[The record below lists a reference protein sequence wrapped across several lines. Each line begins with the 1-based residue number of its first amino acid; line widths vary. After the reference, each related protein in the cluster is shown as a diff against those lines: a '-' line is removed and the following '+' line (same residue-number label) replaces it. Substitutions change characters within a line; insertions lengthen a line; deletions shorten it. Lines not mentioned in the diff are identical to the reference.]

1 MRIRTL
7 ICGAAAAALL
17 AGSALAAEFPDT
29 EGHWAGASIDR
40 WSAAGV
46 IDGYAD
52 GRFGPDDPIT
62 RGQMA
67 AILDRLLGWTEQA
80 ENGFQDMTGGEWYA
94 GAVLRANAAG
104 VLSGSAG
111 FARPEDPITRQE
123 AVVMLERALAL
134 EYDGEGRTFGDEAQI
149 GGWAREA
156 VNTLSGLGLVTG
168 ADNGNFEPLRSIT
181 RAETMAVLDRAV
193 GGYYDQ
199 AGVYTQGSSGV
210 AALVTAPGVT
220 LQNLTIEGDLLIA
233 PGAEGSETILRD
245 VTVTGTVRVLSGR
258 EAQILIL
265 GSSTLGALEVAGTDS
280 RLRLERAVDAFFCR
294 MFWGVRPQYVKEL
307 NVDDVFPVRDC
318 FAVSAEA
325 DLNDVLD
332 TWQEI
337 RAAAN
342 LSPEIAWY
350 FRELDYHGG
359 APTFLLDDASQLER
373 STGGKSALIR
383 RCQEYGASFMLNL
396 GDGYY
401 QSLPDGS
408 FYKLAVGETEP
419 GSADDAATYG
429 KLDWMKIGPLPAAP
443 PMDQGSRGCSI

>member
-1 MRIRTL
+1 MKWFWRKGEQKRQ
-7 ICGAAAAALL
+7 AP
-17 AGSALAAEFPDT
+17 EKQ
-29 EGHWAGASIDR
+29 EK
-40 WSAAGV
+40 
-46 IDGYAD
+46 
-52 GRFGPDDPIT
+52 
-62 RGQMA
+62 MA
-67 AILDRLLGWTEQA
+67 APQHKQETHSRDWQERMALWEQERLKREGWLKEHPAQEAQFSYLRDMLSLDVLSFYNPCNGRYGVMDEDKNKTGGVWMRTPPVYDLEQVTRLYQRLRDAGDDLGPEELRYAPDEVRRTVEKLGRHRRLYLRLCSERQLTALGVRKDAFLNQCRKEDIHLFLQRSRNVIQSLTDSMDYEIHVEKTERDPLTGK
-80 ENGFQDMTGGEWYA
+80 ETGGEITLCPA
-94 GAVLRANAAG
+94 KEPEEVKGARGDSEGREKHIDEEIRQMFCANEERLRQK
-104 VLSGSAG
+104 L
-111 FARPEDPITRQE
+111 F
-123 AVVMLERALAL
+123 ALAQTL
-134 EYDGEGRTFGDEAQI
+134 E
-149 GGWAREA
+149 
-156 VNTLSGLGLVTG
+156 
-168 ADNGNFEPLRSIT
+168 P
-181 RAETMAVLDRAV
+181 
-193 GGYYDQ
+193 
-199 AGVYTQGSSGV
+199 
-210 AALVTAPGVT
+210 
-220 LQNLTIEGDLLIA
+220 
-233 PGAEGSETILRD
+233 
-245 VTVTGTVRVLSGR
+245 
-258 EAQILIL
+258 
-265 GSSTLGALEVAGTDS
+265 DS

-383 RCQEYGASFMLNL
+383 RCREYGASFMLNL

>member
-1 MRIRTL
+1 MKWFWRKGEQKRQALEKQEKMAEPQHKQKTHSRDWQERMALWEQERLKREGWLKEHPAQEAQFSYLRDMLSLDVLSFYNPCNGRYGVMDEDKNKTGGVWMRTPPVYDLEQVTRLYQRLRDAGDDLGPEELRYAPDEVRRTVEKL
-7 ICGAAAAALL
+7 GRHRRLYLRLCSERQLTALGDRKDAFL
-17 AGSALAAEFPDT
+17 NRCRKEDIHLFLQRSRNVIQSLTDSMDYEIHVEKT
-29 EGHWAGASIDR
+29 ER
-40 WSAAGV
+40 
-46 IDGYAD
+46 
-52 GRFGPDDPIT
+52 DPLT
-62 RGQMA
+62 GK
-67 AILDRLLGWTEQA
+67 E
-80 ENGFQDMTGGEWYA
+80 TGGEITLCPA
-94 GAVLRANAAG
+94 KEPEEVKGARGDSEGREKHIDEEIRQMFCANEERLRQK
-104 VLSGSAG
+104 L
-111 FARPEDPITRQE
+111 F
-123 AVVMLERALAL
+123 ALAQTL
-134 EYDGEGRTFGDEAQI
+134 E
-149 GGWAREA
+149 
-156 VNTLSGLGLVTG
+156 
-168 ADNGNFEPLRSIT
+168 P
-181 RAETMAVLDRAV
+181 
-193 GGYYDQ
+193 
-199 AGVYTQGSSGV
+199 
-210 AALVTAPGVT
+210 
-220 LQNLTIEGDLLIA
+220 
-233 PGAEGSETILRD
+233 
-245 VTVTGTVRVLSGR
+245 
-258 EAQILIL
+258 
-265 GSSTLGALEVAGTDS
+265 DS

-383 RCQEYGASFMLNL
+383 RCREYGASFMLNL

>member
-1 MRIRTL
+1 MKWFWRKGEQKRQAPEKQEKMAEPQHKQETHSRDWQERMALWEQERLKREGWLKEHPAQEAQFFYLRDMLSLDVLSFYNPSNGRYGGMDEDKNKTGGVWMRTPPVYDLEQVTRLYQRLRDVGDDLGPEELRYAPDEVRRTVEKL
-7 ICGAAAAALL
+7 GRHRRLYLRLCSERQLTALGDRKDAFL
-17 AGSALAAEFPDT
+17 NQCRKEDIHLFLQRSRNVIQSLTDSMDYEIHVEKT
-29 EGHWAGASIDR
+29 ER
-40 WSAAGV
+40 
-46 IDGYAD
+46 
-52 GRFGPDDPIT
+52 DPLT
-62 RGQMA
+62 GK
-67 AILDRLLGWTEQA
+67 E
-80 ENGFQDMTGGEWYA
+80 TGGEITLCPA
-94 GAVLRANAAG
+94 KEPEEVKGARGDSEGREKHIDEEIRQMFRANEER
-104 VLSGSAG
+104 L
-111 FARPEDPITRQE
+111 RQK
-123 AVVMLERALAL
+123 LFALAQTL
-134 EYDGEGRTFGDEAQI
+134 E
-149 GGWAREA
+149 
-156 VNTLSGLGLVTG
+156 
-168 ADNGNFEPLRSIT
+168 P
-181 RAETMAVLDRAV
+181 
-193 GGYYDQ
+193 
-199 AGVYTQGSSGV
+199 
-210 AALVTAPGVT
+210 
-220 LQNLTIEGDLLIA
+220 
-233 PGAEGSETILRD
+233 
-245 VTVTGTVRVLSGR
+245 
-258 EAQILIL
+258 
-265 GSSTLGALEVAGTDS
+265 DS

-359 APTFLLDDASQLER
+359 APAFLLDDASQLER

-443 PMDQGSRGCSI
+443 PMDLGSCGGSI

>member
-1 MRIRTL
+1 MRMKWFWRKGEQKRQAPEKQEKMAEPQHKQKTHNRDWQERMALWEQERLKREGWLKEHPAQEAQFFYLRDMLSLDVLSFYNPSNGRYGGMDEDKNKTGGVWMRTPPVYDL
-7 ICGAAAAALL
+7 EQVTRLYQRLRDAGDDLGPEELRYAPDEVRRTVEKLGRHRRLYLRLCSERQLTALGVRKDAFL
-17 AGSALAAEFPDT
+17 NQCRKEDIHLFLQRSRNVIQSLTDSMDYEIHVEKT
-29 EGHWAGASIDR
+29 ER
-40 WSAAGV
+40 
-46 IDGYAD
+46 
-52 GRFGPDDPIT
+52 DPLT
-62 RGQMA
+62 GK
-67 AILDRLLGWTEQA
+67 E
-80 ENGFQDMTGGEWYA
+80 TGGEITLCPA
-94 GAVLRANAAG
+94 KEPEEVKGARGDSEGREKHIDEEIRQMFRANEER
-104 VLSGSAG
+104 L
-111 FARPEDPITRQE
+111 RQK
-123 AVVMLERALAL
+123 LLALAQTL
-134 EYDGEGRTFGDEAQI
+134 E
-149 GGWAREA
+149 
-156 VNTLSGLGLVTG
+156 
-168 ADNGNFEPLRSIT
+168 P
-181 RAETMAVLDRAV
+181 
-193 GGYYDQ
+193 
-199 AGVYTQGSSGV
+199 
-210 AALVTAPGVT
+210 
-220 LQNLTIEGDLLIA
+220 
-233 PGAEGSETILRD
+233 
-245 VTVTGTVRVLSGR
+245 
-258 EAQILIL
+258 
-265 GSSTLGALEVAGTDS
+265 DS

>member
-1 MRIRTL
+1 MRMKWFWRK
-7 ICGAAAAALL
+7 GEQKRQAP
-17 AGSALAAEFPDT
+17 EKQ
-29 EGHWAGASIDR
+29 EK
-40 WSAAGV
+40 
-46 IDGYAD
+46 
-52 GRFGPDDPIT
+52 
-62 RGQMA
+62 MA
-67 AILDRLLGWTEQA
+67 APQHKQETHSRDWQERMALWEQERLKREGWLKEHPAQEAQFSYLRDMLSLDVLSFYNPSNGRYGGMDEDKNKTGGVWMRTPPVYDLEQVTRLYQRLRDAGDDLGPEELRYAPDEVRRTVEKLGRHRRLYLRLCSERQLTALGDRKDAFLNRCRKEDIHLFLQRSRNVIQSLTDSMDYEIYVEKTERDPLTGK
-80 ENGFQDMTGGEWYA
+80 ETGGEITLCPA
-94 GAVLRANAAG
+94 KEPEEVKGARGDSEGREKHIDEEIRQMFCANEERLRQK
-104 VLSGSAG
+104 L
-111 FARPEDPITRQE
+111 F
-123 AVVMLERALAL
+123 ALAQTL
-134 EYDGEGRTFGDEAQI
+134 E
-149 GGWAREA
+149 
-156 VNTLSGLGLVTG
+156 
-168 ADNGNFEPLRSIT
+168 P
-181 RAETMAVLDRAV
+181 
-193 GGYYDQ
+193 
-199 AGVYTQGSSGV
+199 
-210 AALVTAPGVT
+210 
-220 LQNLTIEGDLLIA
+220 
-233 PGAEGSETILRD
+233 
-245 VTVTGTVRVLSGR
+245 
-258 EAQILIL
+258 
-265 GSSTLGALEVAGTDS
+265 DS

>member
-1 MRIRTL
+1 MKWFWRKGEQKRQ
-7 ICGAAAAALL
+7 AP
-17 AGSALAAEFPDT
+17 EKQ
-29 EGHWAGASIDR
+29 EK
-40 WSAAGV
+40 
-46 IDGYAD
+46 
-52 GRFGPDDPIT
+52 
-62 RGQMA
+62 MA
-67 AILDRLLGWTEQA
+67 APQHKQETHSRDWQERMALWEQERLKREGWLKEHPAQEAQFSYLRDMLSLDVLSFYNPSNGRYGGMDEDKNKTGGVWMRTPPVYDLEQVTRLYQRLRDAGDDLGPEELRYAPDEVRRTVEKLGRHRRLYLRLCSERQLTALGDRKDAFLNRCRKEDIHLFLQRSRNVIQSLTDSMDYEIHVEKTERDPLTGK
-80 ENGFQDMTGGEWYA
+80 ETGGEITLCPA
-94 GAVLRANAAG
+94 KEPEEVKGARGDSEGREKHIDEEIRQMFRANEER
-104 VLSGSAG
+104 L
-111 FARPEDPITRQE
+111 RQK
-123 AVVMLERALAL
+123 LLALAQTL
-134 EYDGEGRTFGDEAQI
+134 E
-149 GGWAREA
+149 
-156 VNTLSGLGLVTG
+156 
-168 ADNGNFEPLRSIT
+168 P
-181 RAETMAVLDRAV
+181 
-193 GGYYDQ
+193 
-199 AGVYTQGSSGV
+199 
-210 AALVTAPGVT
+210 
-220 LQNLTIEGDLLIA
+220 
-233 PGAEGSETILRD
+233 
-245 VTVTGTVRVLSGR
+245 
-258 EAQILIL
+258 
-265 GSSTLGALEVAGTDS
+265 DS

>member
-1 MRIRTL
+1 MKWFWRKGEQKRQAPEKQEKMAEPQHKQKTHSRDWQERMALWEQERLKREGWLKEHPAQEAQFSYLRDMLSLDVLSFYNPCNGRYGVMDEDKNKTGGVWMRTPPVYDLEQVTRLYQRLRDAGDDLGPEELRYAPDEVRRTVEKL
-7 ICGAAAAALL
+7 GRHRRLYLRLCSERQLTALGDRKDAFL
-17 AGSALAAEFPDT
+17 NQCRKEDIHLFLQRSRNVIQSLTDSMDYEIHVEKT
-29 EGHWAGASIDR
+29 ER
-40 WSAAGV
+40 
-46 IDGYAD
+46 
-52 GRFGPDDPIT
+52 DPLT
-62 RGQMA
+62 GK
-67 AILDRLLGWTEQA
+67 E
-80 ENGFQDMTGGEWYA
+80 TGGEITLCPA
-94 GAVLRANAAG
+94 KEPEEVKGARGDSEGREKHIDEEIRQMFRANEER
-104 VLSGSAG
+104 L
-111 FARPEDPITRQE
+111 RQK
-123 AVVMLERALAL
+123 LFALAQTL
-134 EYDGEGRTFGDEAQI
+134 E
-149 GGWAREA
+149 
-156 VNTLSGLGLVTG
+156 
-168 ADNGNFEPLRSIT
+168 P
-181 RAETMAVLDRAV
+181 
-193 GGYYDQ
+193 
-199 AGVYTQGSSGV
+199 
-210 AALVTAPGVT
+210 
-220 LQNLTIEGDLLIA
+220 
-233 PGAEGSETILRD
+233 
-245 VTVTGTVRVLSGR
+245 
-258 EAQILIL
+258 
-265 GSSTLGALEVAGTDS
+265 DS

-383 RCQEYGASFMLNL
+383 RCREYGASFMLNL

>member
-1 MRIRTL
+1 MRMKWFWRK
-7 ICGAAAAALL
+7 GEQKRQAP
-17 AGSALAAEFPDT
+17 EKQ
-29 EGHWAGASIDR
+29 EK
-40 WSAAGV
+40 
-46 IDGYAD
+46 
-52 GRFGPDDPIT
+52 
-62 RGQMA
+62 MA
-67 AILDRLLGWTEQA
+67 APQHKQETHSRDWQERMALWEQERLKREGWLKEHPAQEAQFFYLRDMLSLDVLSFYNPSNGRYGGMDEDKNKTGGVWMRTPPVYDLEQVTRLYQRLRDAGDDLGPEELRYAPDEVRRTVEKLGRHRRLYLRLCSERQLTALGVRKDAFLNQCRKEDIHLFLQRSRNVIQSLTDSMDYEIHVEKTERDPLTGK
-80 ENGFQDMTGGEWYA
+80 ETGGEITLCPA
-94 GAVLRANAAG
+94 KEPEEVKGARGDSEGREKHIDEEIRQMFRANEKR
-104 VLSGSAG
+104 L
-111 FARPEDPITRQE
+111 RQK
-123 AVVMLERALAL
+123 LLALAQTL
-134 EYDGEGRTFGDEAQI
+134 E
-149 GGWAREA
+149 
-156 VNTLSGLGLVTG
+156 
-168 ADNGNFEPLRSIT
+168 P
-181 RAETMAVLDRAV
+181 
-193 GGYYDQ
+193 
-199 AGVYTQGSSGV
+199 
-210 AALVTAPGVT
+210 
-220 LQNLTIEGDLLIA
+220 
-233 PGAEGSETILRD
+233 
-245 VTVTGTVRVLSGR
+245 
-258 EAQILIL
+258 
-265 GSSTLGALEVAGTDS
+265 DS

>member
-1 MRIRTL
+1 MKWFWRKGEQKRQALEKQEKMAEPQHKQKTHSRDWQERMALWEQERLKREGWLKEHPAQEAQFSYLRDMLSLDVLSFYNPCNGRYGVMDEDKNKTGGVWMRTPPVYDLEQVTRLYQRLRDAGDDLGPEELRYAPDEVRRTVEKL
-7 ICGAAAAALL
+7 GRHRRLYLRLCSERQLTALGDRKDAFL
-17 AGSALAAEFPDT
+17 NQCRKEDIHLFLQRSRNVIQSLTDSMDYEIYVEKT
-29 EGHWAGASIDR
+29 ER
-40 WSAAGV
+40 
-46 IDGYAD
+46 
-52 GRFGPDDPIT
+52 DPLT
-62 RGQMA
+62 GK
-67 AILDRLLGWTEQA
+67 E
-80 ENGFQDMTGGEWYA
+80 TGGEITLCPA
-94 GAVLRANAAG
+94 KEPEEVKGARGDSEGREKHIDEEIRQMFRANEER
-104 VLSGSAG
+104 L
-111 FARPEDPITRQE
+111 RQK
-123 AVVMLERALAL
+123 LFALAQTL
-134 EYDGEGRTFGDEAQI
+134 E
-149 GGWAREA
+149 
-156 VNTLSGLGLVTG
+156 
-168 ADNGNFEPLRSIT
+168 P
-181 RAETMAVLDRAV
+181 
-193 GGYYDQ
+193 
-199 AGVYTQGSSGV
+199 
-210 AALVTAPGVT
+210 
-220 LQNLTIEGDLLIA
+220 
-233 PGAEGSETILRD
+233 
-245 VTVTGTVRVLSGR
+245 
-258 EAQILIL
+258 
-265 GSSTLGALEVAGTDS
+265 DS

>member
-1 MRIRTL
+1 MRMKWFWRKGEQKRQAPEKQEKMAEPQHKQETHSRDWQERMALWEQERLKREGWLKEHPAQEAQFFYLRDMLSLDVLSFYNPSNGRYGGMDEDKNKTGGVWMRTPPVYDL
-7 ICGAAAAALL
+7 EQVTRLYQRLRDAGDDLGPEELRYAPDEVRRTVEKLGRHRRLYLRLCSERQLTALGVRKDAFL
-17 AGSALAAEFPDT
+17 NQCRKEDIHLFLQRSRNVIQSLTDSMDYEIHVEKT
-29 EGHWAGASIDR
+29 ER
-40 WSAAGV
+40 
-46 IDGYAD
+46 
-52 GRFGPDDPIT
+52 DPLT
-62 RGQMA
+62 GK
-67 AILDRLLGWTEQA
+67 E
-80 ENGFQDMTGGEWYA
+80 TGGEITLCPA
-94 GAVLRANAAG
+94 KEPEEVKGARGDSEGREKHIDEEIRQMFRANEER
-104 VLSGSAG
+104 L
-111 FARPEDPITRQE
+111 RQK
-123 AVVMLERALAL
+123 LLALAQTL
-134 EYDGEGRTFGDEAQI
+134 E
-149 GGWAREA
+149 
-156 VNTLSGLGLVTG
+156 
-168 ADNGNFEPLRSIT
+168 P
-181 RAETMAVLDRAV
+181 
-193 GGYYDQ
+193 
-199 AGVYTQGSSGV
+199 
-210 AALVTAPGVT
+210 
-220 LQNLTIEGDLLIA
+220 
-233 PGAEGSETILRD
+233 
-245 VTVTGTVRVLSGR
+245 
-258 EAQILIL
+258 
-265 GSSTLGALEVAGTDS
+265 DS

-359 APTFLLDDASQLER
+359 APAFLLDDASQLER

>member
-1 MRIRTL
+1 MKWFWRKGEQKRQAPEKQEKMAESQHKQETHSRDWQERMALWEQERLKREGWLKEHPAQEAQFSYLRDMLSLDVLSFYNPCNGRYGVMDEDKNKTGGVWMRTPPVYDLEQVTRLYQRLRDAGDDLGPEELRYAPDEVRRTVEKL
-7 ICGAAAAALL
+7 GRHRRLYLRLCSERQLTALGVRKDAFL
-17 AGSALAAEFPDT
+17 NQCRKEDIHLFLQRSRNVIQSLTDSMDYEIHVEKT
-29 EGHWAGASIDR
+29 ER
-40 WSAAGV
+40 
-46 IDGYAD
+46 
-52 GRFGPDDPIT
+52 DPLT
-62 RGQMA
+62 GK
-67 AILDRLLGWTEQA
+67 E
-80 ENGFQDMTGGEWYA
+80 TGGEITLCPA
-94 GAVLRANAAG
+94 KEPEEVKGARGDSEGREKHIDEEIRQMFRANEER
-104 VLSGSAG
+104 L
-111 FARPEDPITRQE
+111 RQK
-123 AVVMLERALAL
+123 LLALAQTL
-134 EYDGEGRTFGDEAQI
+134 E
-149 GGWAREA
+149 
-156 VNTLSGLGLVTG
+156 
-168 ADNGNFEPLRSIT
+168 P
-181 RAETMAVLDRAV
+181 
-193 GGYYDQ
+193 
-199 AGVYTQGSSGV
+199 
-210 AALVTAPGVT
+210 
-220 LQNLTIEGDLLIA
+220 
-233 PGAEGSETILRD
+233 
-245 VTVTGTVRVLSGR
+245 
-258 EAQILIL
+258 
-265 GSSTLGALEVAGTDS
+265 DS

-419 GSADDAATYG
+419 GSADAAATYG

-443 PMDQGSRGCSI
+443 PMDLGSCGGSI

>member
-1 MRIRTL
+1 MKWFWRKGEQKRQ
-7 ICGAAAAALL
+7 AP
-17 AGSALAAEFPDT
+17 EKQ
-29 EGHWAGASIDR
+29 EK
-40 WSAAGV
+40 
-46 IDGYAD
+46 
-52 GRFGPDDPIT
+52 
-62 RGQMA
+62 MA
-67 AILDRLLGWTEQA
+67 APQHKQETHSRDWQERMALWEQERLKREGWLKEHPAQEAQFSYLRDMLSLDVLSFYNPSNGRYGGMDEDKNKTGGVWMRTPPVYDLEQVTRLYQRLRDVGDDLGPEELRYAPDEVRRTVEKLGRHRRLYLRLCSERQLTALGDRKDAFLNRCRKEDIHLFLQRSRNVIQSLTDSMDYEIHVEKTERDPLTGK
-80 ENGFQDMTGGEWYA
+80 ETGGEITLCPA
-94 GAVLRANAAG
+94 KEPEEVKGARGDSEGREKHIDEEIRQMFRANEER
-104 VLSGSAG
+104 L
-111 FARPEDPITRQE
+111 RQK
-123 AVVMLERALAL
+123 LFALAQTL
-134 EYDGEGRTFGDEAQI
+134 E
-149 GGWAREA
+149 
-156 VNTLSGLGLVTG
+156 
-168 ADNGNFEPLRSIT
+168 P
-181 RAETMAVLDRAV
+181 
-193 GGYYDQ
+193 
-199 AGVYTQGSSGV
+199 
-210 AALVTAPGVT
+210 
-220 LQNLTIEGDLLIA
+220 
-233 PGAEGSETILRD
+233 
-245 VTVTGTVRVLSGR
+245 
-258 EAQILIL
+258 
-265 GSSTLGALEVAGTDS
+265 DS

-359 APTFLLDDASQLER
+359 APAFLLDDASQLER

>member
-1 MRIRTL
+1 MKWFWRKGEQKRQALEKQEKMAEPQHKQKTHSRDWQERMALWEQERLKREGWLKEHPAQEAQFSYLRDMLSLDVLSFYNPCNGRYGVMDEDKNKTGGVWMRTPPVYDLEQVTRLYQRLRDVGDDLGPEELRYAPDEVRRTVEKL
-7 ICGAAAAALL
+7 GRHRRLYLRLCSERQLTALGVRKDAFL
-17 AGSALAAEFPDT
+17 NQCRKEDIHLFLQRSRNVIQSLTDSMDYEIHVEKT
-29 EGHWAGASIDR
+29 ER
-40 WSAAGV
+40 
-46 IDGYAD
+46 
-52 GRFGPDDPIT
+52 DPLT
-62 RGQMA
+62 GK
-67 AILDRLLGWTEQA
+67 E
-80 ENGFQDMTGGEWYA
+80 TGGEITLCPA
-94 GAVLRANAAG
+94 KEPEEVKGARGDSEGREKHIDEEIRQMFRANEER
-104 VLSGSAG
+104 L
-111 FARPEDPITRQE
+111 RQK
-123 AVVMLERALAL
+123 LFALAQTL
-134 EYDGEGRTFGDEAQI
+134 E
-149 GGWAREA
+149 
-156 VNTLSGLGLVTG
+156 
-168 ADNGNFEPLRSIT
+168 P
-181 RAETMAVLDRAV
+181 
-193 GGYYDQ
+193 
-199 AGVYTQGSSGV
+199 
-210 AALVTAPGVT
+210 
-220 LQNLTIEGDLLIA
+220 
-233 PGAEGSETILRD
+233 
-245 VTVTGTVRVLSGR
+245 
-258 EAQILIL
+258 
-265 GSSTLGALEVAGTDS
+265 DS

-359 APTFLLDDASQLER
+359 APAFLLDDASQLER

>member
-1 MRIRTL
+1 MRMKWFWRK
-7 ICGAAAAALL
+7 GEQKRQAP
-17 AGSALAAEFPDT
+17 EKQ
-29 EGHWAGASIDR
+29 EK
-40 WSAAGV
+40 
-46 IDGYAD
+46 
-52 GRFGPDDPIT
+52 
-62 RGQMA
+62 MA
-67 AILDRLLGWTEQA
+67 APQHKQETHSRDWQERMALWEQERLKREGWLKEHPAQEAQFFYLRDMLSLDVLSFYNPSNGRYGGMDEDKNKTGGVWMRTPPVYDLEQVTRLYQRLRDAGDDLGPEELRYAPDEVRRTVEKLGRHRRLYLRLCSERQLTALGVRKDAFLNQCRKEDIHLFLQRSRNVIQSLTDSMDYEIHVEKTERDPLTGK
-80 ENGFQDMTGGEWYA
+80 ETGGEITLCPA
-94 GAVLRANAAG
+94 KEPEEVKGARGDSEGREKHIDEEIRQMFCANEERLRQK
-104 VLSGSAG
+104 L
-111 FARPEDPITRQE
+111 F
-123 AVVMLERALAL
+123 ALAQTL
-134 EYDGEGRTFGDEAQI
+134 E
-149 GGWAREA
+149 
-156 VNTLSGLGLVTG
+156 
-168 ADNGNFEPLRSIT
+168 P
-181 RAETMAVLDRAV
+181 
-193 GGYYDQ
+193 
-199 AGVYTQGSSGV
+199 
-210 AALVTAPGVT
+210 
-220 LQNLTIEGDLLIA
+220 
-233 PGAEGSETILRD
+233 
-245 VTVTGTVRVLSGR
+245 
-258 EAQILIL
+258 
-265 GSSTLGALEVAGTDS
+265 DS

>member
-1 MRIRTL
+1 MKWFWRKGEQKRQAPEKQEKMAEPQHKQETHSRDWQERMALWEQERLKREGWLKEHPAQEAQFFYLRDMLSLDVLSFYNPSNGRYGGMDEDKNKTGGVWMRTPPVYDLEQVTRLYQRLRDAGDDLGPEELRYAPDEVRRTVEKL
-7 ICGAAAAALL
+7 GRHRRLYLRLCSERQLTALGDRKDAFL
-17 AGSALAAEFPDT
+17 NQCRKEDIHLFLQRSRNVIQSLTDSMDYEIHVEKT
-29 EGHWAGASIDR
+29 ER
-40 WSAAGV
+40 
-46 IDGYAD
+46 
-52 GRFGPDDPIT
+52 DPLT
-62 RGQMA
+62 GK
-67 AILDRLLGWTEQA
+67 E
-80 ENGFQDMTGGEWYA
+80 TGGEITLCPA
-94 GAVLRANAAG
+94 KEPEEVKGARGDSEGREKHIDEEIRQMFRANEER
-104 VLSGSAG
+104 L
-111 FARPEDPITRQE
+111 RQK
-123 AVVMLERALAL
+123 LFALAQTL
-134 EYDGEGRTFGDEAQI
+134 E
-149 GGWAREA
+149 
-156 VNTLSGLGLVTG
+156 
-168 ADNGNFEPLRSIT
+168 P
-181 RAETMAVLDRAV
+181 
-193 GGYYDQ
+193 
-199 AGVYTQGSSGV
+199 
-210 AALVTAPGVT
+210 
-220 LQNLTIEGDLLIA
+220 
-233 PGAEGSETILRD
+233 
-245 VTVTGTVRVLSGR
+245 
-258 EAQILIL
+258 
-265 GSSTLGALEVAGTDS
+265 DS

-443 PMDQGSRGCSI
+443 PIDQGSRGCSI

>member
-1 MRIRTL
+1 MRMKWFWRK
-7 ICGAAAAALL
+7 GEQKRQAP
-17 AGSALAAEFPDT
+17 EKQ
-29 EGHWAGASIDR
+29 EK
-40 WSAAGV
+40 
-46 IDGYAD
+46 
-52 GRFGPDDPIT
+52 
-62 RGQMA
+62 MA
-67 AILDRLLGWTEQA
+67 APQHKQETHSRDWQERMALWEQERLKREGWLKEHPAQEAQFFYLRDMLSLDVLSFYNPSNGRYGGMDEDKNKTGGVWMRTPPVYDLEQVTRLYQRLRDAGDDLGPEELRYAPDEVRRTVEKLGRHRRLYLRLCSERQLTALGVRKDAFLNQCRKEDIHLFLQRSRNVIQSLTDSMDYEIHVEKTERDPLTGK
-80 ENGFQDMTGGEWYA
+80 ETGGEITLCPA
-94 GAVLRANAAG
+94 KEPEEVKGARGDSEGREKHIDEEIRQMFRANEER
-104 VLSGSAG
+104 L
-111 FARPEDPITRQE
+111 RQK
-123 AVVMLERALAL
+123 LFALAQTL
-134 EYDGEGRTFGDEAQI
+134 E
-149 GGWAREA
+149 
-156 VNTLSGLGLVTG
+156 
-168 ADNGNFEPLRSIT
+168 P
-181 RAETMAVLDRAV
+181 
-193 GGYYDQ
+193 
-199 AGVYTQGSSGV
+199 
-210 AALVTAPGVT
+210 
-220 LQNLTIEGDLLIA
+220 
-233 PGAEGSETILRD
+233 
-245 VTVTGTVRVLSGR
+245 
-258 EAQILIL
+258 
-265 GSSTLGALEVAGTDS
+265 DS

-359 APTFLLDDASQLER
+359 TPTFLLDDASQLER

>member
-1 MRIRTL
+1 MKWFWRKGEQKRQALEKQEKMAEPQHKQKTHSRDWQERMALWEQERLKREGWLKEHPAQEAQFSYLRDMLSLDVLSFYNPCNGRYGVMDEDKNKTGGVWMRTPPVYDLEQVTRLYQRLRDAGDDLGPEELRYAPDEVRRTVEKL
-7 ICGAAAAALL
+7 GRHRRLYLRLCSERQLTALGDRKDAFL
-17 AGSALAAEFPDT
+17 NRCRKEDIHLFLQRSRNVIQSLTDSMDYEIHVEKT
-29 EGHWAGASIDR
+29 ER
-40 WSAAGV
+40 
-46 IDGYAD
+46 
-52 GRFGPDDPIT
+52 DPLT
-62 RGQMA
+62 GK
-67 AILDRLLGWTEQA
+67 E
-80 ENGFQDMTGGEWYA
+80 TGGEITLCPA
-94 GAVLRANAAG
+94 KEPEEVKGARGDSEGREKHIDEEIRQMFCANEERLRQK
-104 VLSGSAG
+104 L
-111 FARPEDPITRQE
+111 F
-123 AVVMLERALAL
+123 ALAQTL
-134 EYDGEGRTFGDEAQI
+134 E
-149 GGWAREA
+149 
-156 VNTLSGLGLVTG
+156 
-168 ADNGNFEPLRSIT
+168 P
-181 RAETMAVLDRAV
+181 
-193 GGYYDQ
+193 
-199 AGVYTQGSSGV
+199 
-210 AALVTAPGVT
+210 
-220 LQNLTIEGDLLIA
+220 
-233 PGAEGSETILRD
+233 
-245 VTVTGTVRVLSGR
+245 
-258 EAQILIL
+258 
-265 GSSTLGALEVAGTDS
+265 DS

-359 APTFLLDDASQLER
+359 APAFLLDDASQLER

>member
-1 MRIRTL
+1 MKWFWGKGEQKRQ
-7 ICGAAAAALL
+7 AP
-17 AGSALAAEFPDT
+17 EKQ
-29 EGHWAGASIDR
+29 EK
-40 WSAAGV
+40 
-46 IDGYAD
+46 
-52 GRFGPDDPIT
+52 
-62 RGQMA
+62 MA
-67 AILDRLLGWTEQA
+67 APQHKQETHSRDWQERMALWEQERLKRESWLKEHPAQKAQFSYLRDMLSLDVLSFYNPSNGRYGGMDEDKNKTGGVWMRTPPVYDLEQVTRLYQRLRDVGDALGPEELRYAPDEVRRTVEKLGRHRRLYLRLCSERQLTALGDRKDAFLNQCRKEGIHLFLQRSRNVIRSLTDSMDYEIHVEKTERDPLTGK
-80 ENGFQDMTGGEWYA
+80 ETGGEITLCPA
-94 GAVLRANAAG
+94 KEPKEVKGARGDSEGREKNIDEEIRQMFRTNEERLRQK
-104 VLSGSAG
+104 L
-111 FARPEDPITRQE
+111 F
-123 AVVMLERALAL
+123 ALAQTL
-134 EYDGEGRTFGDEAQI
+134 E
-149 GGWAREA
+149 
-156 VNTLSGLGLVTG
+156 
-168 ADNGNFEPLRSIT
+168 P
-181 RAETMAVLDRAV
+181 
-193 GGYYDQ
+193 
-199 AGVYTQGSSGV
+199 
-210 AALVTAPGVT
+210 
-220 LQNLTIEGDLLIA
+220 
-233 PGAEGSETILRD
+233 
-245 VTVTGTVRVLSGR
+245 
-258 EAQILIL
+258 
-265 GSSTLGALEVAGTDS
+265 DS
-280 RLRLERAVDAFFCR
+280 RLRLERAVDDLFCR

-408 FYKLAVGETEP
+408 FYKLAVGATEA

>member
-1 MRIRTL
+1 MRMKWFWRKGEQKRQAPEKQEKMAEPQHKQETHSRDWQERMALWEQERLKREGWLKEHPAQEAQFFYLRDMLSLDVLSFYNPSNGRYGGMDEDKNKTGGVWMRTPPVYDL
-7 ICGAAAAALL
+7 EQVTRLYQRLRDAGDDLGPEELRYAPDEVRRTVEKLGRHRRLYLRLCSERQLTALGVRKDAFL
-17 AGSALAAEFPDT
+17 NQCRKEDIHLFLQRSRNVIQSLTDSMDYEIHVEKT
-29 EGHWAGASIDR
+29 ER
-40 WSAAGV
+40 
-46 IDGYAD
+46 
-52 GRFGPDDPIT
+52 DPLT
-62 RGQMA
+62 GK
-67 AILDRLLGWTEQA
+67 E
-80 ENGFQDMTGGEWYA
+80 TGGEITLCPA
-94 GAVLRANAAG
+94 KEPEEVKGARGDSEGREKHIDEEIRQMFCANEERLRQK
-104 VLSGSAG
+104 L
-111 FARPEDPITRQE
+111 F
-123 AVVMLERALAL
+123 ALAQTL
-134 EYDGEGRTFGDEAQI
+134 E
-149 GGWAREA
+149 
-156 VNTLSGLGLVTG
+156 
-168 ADNGNFEPLRSIT
+168 P
-181 RAETMAVLDRAV
+181 
-193 GGYYDQ
+193 
-199 AGVYTQGSSGV
+199 
-210 AALVTAPGVT
+210 
-220 LQNLTIEGDLLIA
+220 
-233 PGAEGSETILRD
+233 
-245 VTVTGTVRVLSGR
+245 
-258 EAQILIL
+258 
-265 GSSTLGALEVAGTDS
+265 DS

>member
-1 MRIRTL
+1 MKWFWRKGEQKRQ
-7 ICGAAAAALL
+7 AP
-17 AGSALAAEFPDT
+17 EKR
-29 EGHWAGASIDR
+29 EK
-40 WSAAGV
+40 
-46 IDGYAD
+46 
-52 GRFGPDDPIT
+52 
-62 RGQMA
+62 MA
-67 AILDRLLGWTEQA
+67 APQHKQETHSRDWQERMALWEQERLKREGWLKEHPAQKAQFSYLRDMLSLDVLSFYNPSNGRYGGMDEDKNKTGGVWMRTPPVYDLEQVIRLYQRLRDAGDALGPEELHYAPDEVRRTVEKLGRHRRLYLRLCSERQLTALGVRKDAFLNQCRKEDIHLFLQRSRNVIRSLTDSMDYEIHVEKTERDPLTGK
-80 ENGFQDMTGGEWYA
+80 ETGGEITLCPA
-94 GAVLRANAAG
+94 KEPEKVKGTRGDSEGREKHIDEEIRQMFRANEER
-104 VLSGSAG
+104 L
-111 FARPEDPITRQE
+111 RQK
-123 AVVMLERALAL
+123 LFALAQTL
-134 EYDGEGRTFGDEAQI
+134 E
-149 GGWAREA
+149 
-156 VNTLSGLGLVTG
+156 
-168 ADNGNFEPLRSIT
+168 P
-181 RAETMAVLDRAV
+181 
-193 GGYYDQ
+193 
-199 AGVYTQGSSGV
+199 
-210 AALVTAPGVT
+210 
-220 LQNLTIEGDLLIA
+220 
-233 PGAEGSETILRD
+233 
-245 VTVTGTVRVLSGR
+245 
-258 EAQILIL
+258 
-265 GSSTLGALEVAGTDS
+265 DS

-359 APTFLLDDASQLER
+359 TPTFLLDDASQLER

-401 QSLPDGS
+401 QSLTDGS

>member
-1 MRIRTL
+1 MRMKWFWRK
-7 ICGAAAAALL
+7 GEQKRQAP
-17 AGSALAAEFPDT
+17 EKQ
-29 EGHWAGASIDR
+29 EK
-40 WSAAGV
+40 
-46 IDGYAD
+46 
-52 GRFGPDDPIT
+52 
-62 RGQMA
+62 MA
-67 AILDRLLGWTEQA
+67 APQHKQETHSRDWQERMALWEQERLKREGWLKEHPAQEAQFFYLRDMLSLDVLSFYNPSNGRYGGMDEDKNKTGGVWMRTPPVYDLEQVTRLYQRLRDVGDDLGPEELRYAPDEVRRTVEKLGRHRRLYLRLCSERQLTALGVRKDAFLNQCRKEDIHLFLQRSRNVIQSLTDSMDYEIHVEKTERDPLTGK
-80 ENGFQDMTGGEWYA
+80 ETGGEITLCPA
-94 GAVLRANAAG
+94 KEPEEVKGARGDSEGREKHIDEEIRQMFRANEER
-104 VLSGSAG
+104 L
-111 FARPEDPITRQE
+111 RQK
-123 AVVMLERALAL
+123 LLALAQTL
-134 EYDGEGRTFGDEAQI
+134 E
-149 GGWAREA
+149 
-156 VNTLSGLGLVTG
+156 
-168 ADNGNFEPLRSIT
+168 P
-181 RAETMAVLDRAV
+181 
-193 GGYYDQ
+193 
-199 AGVYTQGSSGV
+199 
-210 AALVTAPGVT
+210 
-220 LQNLTIEGDLLIA
+220 
-233 PGAEGSETILRD
+233 
-245 VTVTGTVRVLSGR
+245 
-258 EAQILIL
+258 
-265 GSSTLGALEVAGTDS
+265 DS

>member
-1 MRIRTL
+1 MKWFWRKGEQKRQ
-7 ICGAAAAALL
+7 AP
-17 AGSALAAEFPDT
+17 EKQ
-29 EGHWAGASIDR
+29 EK
-40 WSAAGV
+40 
-46 IDGYAD
+46 
-52 GRFGPDDPIT
+52 
-62 RGQMA
+62 MA
-67 AILDRLLGWTEQA
+67 APQHKQETHSRDWQERMALWEQERLKREGWLKEHPAQEAQFFYLRDMLSLDVLSFYNPSNGRYGGMDEDKNKTGGVWMRTPPVYDLEQVTRLYQRLRDAGDDLGPEELRYAPDEVRRTVEKLGRHRRLYLRLCSERQLTALGVRKDAFLNQCRKEDIHLFLQRSRNVIQSLTDSMDYEIHVEKTERDPLTGK
-80 ENGFQDMTGGEWYA
+80 ETGGEITLCPA
-94 GAVLRANAAG
+94 KEPEEVKGARGDSEGREKHIDEEIRQMFRANEER
-104 VLSGSAG
+104 L
-111 FARPEDPITRQE
+111 RQK
-123 AVVMLERALAL
+123 LLALAQTL
-134 EYDGEGRTFGDEAQI
+134 E
-149 GGWAREA
+149 
-156 VNTLSGLGLVTG
+156 
-168 ADNGNFEPLRSIT
+168 P
-181 RAETMAVLDRAV
+181 
-193 GGYYDQ
+193 
-199 AGVYTQGSSGV
+199 
-210 AALVTAPGVT
+210 
-220 LQNLTIEGDLLIA
+220 
-233 PGAEGSETILRD
+233 
-245 VTVTGTVRVLSGR
+245 
-258 EAQILIL
+258 
-265 GSSTLGALEVAGTDS
+265 DS

-383 RCQEYGASFMLNL
+383 RCREYGASFMLNL

>member
-1 MRIRTL
+1 MKWFWRKGEQKRQALEKQEKMAEPQHKQKTHSRDWQERMALWEQERLKREGWLKEHPAQEAQFSYLRDMLSLDVLSFYNPCNGRYGVMDEDKNKTGGVWMRTPPVYDLEQVTRLYQRLRDAGDDLGPEELRYAPDEVRRTVEKL
-7 ICGAAAAALL
+7 GRHRRLYLRLCSERQLTALGDRKDAFL
-17 AGSALAAEFPDT
+17 NRCRKEDIHLFLQRSRNVIQSLTDSMDYEIYVEKT
-29 EGHWAGASIDR
+29 ER
-40 WSAAGV
+40 
-46 IDGYAD
+46 
-52 GRFGPDDPIT
+52 DPLT
-62 RGQMA
+62 GK
-67 AILDRLLGWTEQA
+67 E
-80 ENGFQDMTGGEWYA
+80 TGGEITLCPA
-94 GAVLRANAAG
+94 KEPEEVKGARGDSEGREKHIDEEIRQMFRANEER
-104 VLSGSAG
+104 L
-111 FARPEDPITRQE
+111 RQK
-123 AVVMLERALAL
+123 LFALAQTL
-134 EYDGEGRTFGDEAQI
+134 E
-149 GGWAREA
+149 
-156 VNTLSGLGLVTG
+156 
-168 ADNGNFEPLRSIT
+168 P
-181 RAETMAVLDRAV
+181 
-193 GGYYDQ
+193 
-199 AGVYTQGSSGV
+199 
-210 AALVTAPGVT
+210 
-220 LQNLTIEGDLLIA
+220 
-233 PGAEGSETILRD
+233 
-245 VTVTGTVRVLSGR
+245 
-258 EAQILIL
+258 
-265 GSSTLGALEVAGTDS
+265 DS

-318 FAVSAEA
+318 FAVSVEA

-383 RCQEYGASFMLNL
+383 RCREYGASFMLNL

>member
-1 MRIRTL
+1 MKWFWRKGEQKRQAPEKQEKMAEPQHKQETHSRDWQERMALWEQERLKREGWLKEHPAQEAQFSYLRDMLSLDVLSFYNPSNGRYGGMDEDKNKTGGVWMRTPPVYDLEQVTRLYQRLRDVGDALGPEELRYAPDEVRRTVEKL
-7 ICGAAAAALL
+7 GRHRRLYLRLCSERQLTALGDRKDAFL
-17 AGSALAAEFPDT
+17 NRCRKEDIHLFLQRSRNVIQSLTDSMDYEIHVEKT
-29 EGHWAGASIDR
+29 ER
-40 WSAAGV
+40 
-46 IDGYAD
+46 
-52 GRFGPDDPIT
+52 DPLT
-62 RGQMA
+62 GK
-67 AILDRLLGWTEQA
+67 E
-80 ENGFQDMTGGEWYA
+80 TGGEITLCPA
-94 GAVLRANAAG
+94 KEPEEVKGARGDSEGREKHIDEEIRQMFRANEER
-104 VLSGSAG
+104 L
-111 FARPEDPITRQE
+111 RQK
-123 AVVMLERALAL
+123 LFALAQTL
-134 EYDGEGRTFGDEAQI
+134 E
-149 GGWAREA
+149 
-156 VNTLSGLGLVTG
+156 
-168 ADNGNFEPLRSIT
+168 P
-181 RAETMAVLDRAV
+181 
-193 GGYYDQ
+193 
-199 AGVYTQGSSGV
+199 
-210 AALVTAPGVT
+210 
-220 LQNLTIEGDLLIA
+220 
-233 PGAEGSETILRD
+233 
-245 VTVTGTVRVLSGR
+245 
-258 EAQILIL
+258 
-265 GSSTLGALEVAGTDS
+265 DS

>member
-1 MRIRTL
+1 MKWFWRKGEQKRQ
-7 ICGAAAAALL
+7 AP
-17 AGSALAAEFPDT
+17 EKR
-29 EGHWAGASIDR
+29 EK
-40 WSAAGV
+40 
-46 IDGYAD
+46 
-52 GRFGPDDPIT
+52 
-62 RGQMA
+62 MA
-67 AILDRLLGWTEQA
+67 APQHKQETHSRDWQERMALWEQERLKREGWLKEHPAQKAQFSYLRDMLSLDVLSFYNPSNGRYGGMDEDKNKTGGVWMRTPPVYDLEQVTRLYQRLRDAGDDLGPEELRYAPDEVRRTVEKLGRHRRLYLRLCSERQLTALGDRKDAFLNQCRKEDIHLFLQRSRNVIQSLTDSMDYEIHVEKTERDPLTGK
-80 ENGFQDMTGGEWYA
+80 ETGGEITLCPA
-94 GAVLRANAAG
+94 KEPEEVKGARGDSEGREKHIDEEIRQMFRANEER
-104 VLSGSAG
+104 L
-111 FARPEDPITRQE
+111 RQK
-123 AVVMLERALAL
+123 LFALAQTL
-134 EYDGEGRTFGDEAQI
+134 E
-149 GGWAREA
+149 
-156 VNTLSGLGLVTG
+156 
-168 ADNGNFEPLRSIT
+168 P
-181 RAETMAVLDRAV
+181 
-193 GGYYDQ
+193 
-199 AGVYTQGSSGV
+199 
-210 AALVTAPGVT
+210 
-220 LQNLTIEGDLLIA
+220 
-233 PGAEGSETILRD
+233 
-245 VTVTGTVRVLSGR
+245 
-258 EAQILIL
+258 
-265 GSSTLGALEVAGTDS
+265 DS

-325 DLNDVLD
+325 DINDVLD

-373 STGGKSALIR
+373 STGGKSALIW

>member
-1 MRIRTL
+1 MKWFWRKGEQKRQAPEKQEKMAEPQHKQETHSRDWQERMALWEQERLKREGWLKEHPAQEAQFFYLRDMLSLDVLSFYNPSNGRYGGMDEDKNKTGGVWMRTPPVYDLEQVTRLYQRLRDAGDDLGPEELRYAPDEVRRTVEKL
-7 ICGAAAAALL
+7 GRHRRLYLRLCSERQLTALGDRKDAFL
-17 AGSALAAEFPDT
+17 NQCRKEDIHLFLQRSRNVIQSLTDSMDYEIHVEKT
-29 EGHWAGASIDR
+29 ER
-40 WSAAGV
+40 
-46 IDGYAD
+46 
-52 GRFGPDDPIT
+52 DPLT
-62 RGQMA
+62 GK
-67 AILDRLLGWTEQA
+67 E
-80 ENGFQDMTGGEWYA
+80 TGGEITLCPA
-94 GAVLRANAAG
+94 KEPEEVKGARGDSEGREKHIDEEIRQMFRANEER
-104 VLSGSAG
+104 L
-111 FARPEDPITRQE
+111 RQK
-123 AVVMLERALAL
+123 LFALAQTL
-134 EYDGEGRTFGDEAQI
+134 E
-149 GGWAREA
+149 
-156 VNTLSGLGLVTG
+156 
-168 ADNGNFEPLRSIT
+168 P
-181 RAETMAVLDRAV
+181 
-193 GGYYDQ
+193 
-199 AGVYTQGSSGV
+199 
-210 AALVTAPGVT
+210 
-220 LQNLTIEGDLLIA
+220 
-233 PGAEGSETILRD
+233 
-245 VTVTGTVRVLSGR
+245 
-258 EAQILIL
+258 
-265 GSSTLGALEVAGTDS
+265 DS

>member
-1 MRIRTL
+1 MRMKWFWRKGEQKRQAPEKQEKMAEPQHKQETHSRDWQERMALWEQERLKREGWLKEHPAQEAQFFYLRDMLSLDVLSFYNPSNGRYGGMDEDKNKTGGVWMRTPPVYDL
-7 ICGAAAAALL
+7 EQVTRLYQRLRDVGDDLGPEELRYAPDEVRRTVEKLGRHRRLYLRLCSERQLTALGVRKDAFL
-17 AGSALAAEFPDT
+17 NQCRKEDIHLFLQRSRNVIQSLTDSMDYEIHVEKT
-29 EGHWAGASIDR
+29 ER
-40 WSAAGV
+40 
-46 IDGYAD
+46 
-52 GRFGPDDPIT
+52 DPLT
-62 RGQMA
+62 GK
-67 AILDRLLGWTEQA
+67 E
-80 ENGFQDMTGGEWYA
+80 TGGEITLCPA
-94 GAVLRANAAG
+94 KEPEEVKGARGDSEGREKHIDEEIRQMFRANEER
-104 VLSGSAG
+104 L
-111 FARPEDPITRQE
+111 RQK
-123 AVVMLERALAL
+123 LLALAQTL
-134 EYDGEGRTFGDEAQI
+134 E
-149 GGWAREA
+149 
-156 VNTLSGLGLVTG
+156 
-168 ADNGNFEPLRSIT
+168 P
-181 RAETMAVLDRAV
+181 
-193 GGYYDQ
+193 
-199 AGVYTQGSSGV
+199 
-210 AALVTAPGVT
+210 
-220 LQNLTIEGDLLIA
+220 
-233 PGAEGSETILRD
+233 
-245 VTVTGTVRVLSGR
+245 
-258 EAQILIL
+258 
-265 GSSTLGALEVAGTDS
+265 DS

-359 APTFLLDDASQLER
+359 APAFLLDDASQLER

>member
-1 MRIRTL
+1 MRMKWFWRK
-7 ICGAAAAALL
+7 GEQKRQAP
-17 AGSALAAEFPDT
+17 EKQ
-29 EGHWAGASIDR
+29 EK
-40 WSAAGV
+40 
-46 IDGYAD
+46 
-52 GRFGPDDPIT
+52 
-62 RGQMA
+62 MA
-67 AILDRLLGWTEQA
+67 APQHKQETHSRDWQERMALWEQERLKREGWLKEHPAQEAQFSYLRDMLSLDVLSFYNPSNGRYGGMDEDKNKTGGVWMRTPPVYDLEQVTRLYQRLRDAGDDLGPEELRYAPDEVRRTVEKLGRHRRLYLRLCSERQLTALGDRKDAFLNQCRKEDIHLFLQRSRNVIQSLTDSMDYEIYVEKTERDPLTGK
-80 ENGFQDMTGGEWYA
+80 ETGGEITLCPA
-94 GAVLRANAAG
+94 KEPEEVKGARGDSEGREKHIDEEIRQMFRANEER
-104 VLSGSAG
+104 L
-111 FARPEDPITRQE
+111 RQKPF
-123 AVVMLERALAL
+123 ALAQTL
-134 EYDGEGRTFGDEAQI
+134 E
-149 GGWAREA
+149 
-156 VNTLSGLGLVTG
+156 
-168 ADNGNFEPLRSIT
+168 P
-181 RAETMAVLDRAV
+181 
-193 GGYYDQ
+193 
-199 AGVYTQGSSGV
+199 
-210 AALVTAPGVT
+210 
-220 LQNLTIEGDLLIA
+220 
-233 PGAEGSETILRD
+233 
-245 VTVTGTVRVLSGR
+245 
-258 EAQILIL
+258 
-265 GSSTLGALEVAGTDS
+265 DS

-383 RCQEYGASFMLNL
+383 RCREYGASFMLNL

>member
-1 MRIRTL
+1 MKWFWRKGEQKRQAPEKQEKMAEPQHKQETHSRDWQERMALWEQERLKREGWLKEHPAQEAQFSYLRDMLSLDVLSFYNPSNGRYGGMDEDKNKTGGVWMRTPPVYDLEQVTRLYQRLRDVGDDLGPEELRYAPDEVRRTVEKL
-7 ICGAAAAALL
+7 GRHRRLYLRLCSERQLTALGDRKDAFL
-17 AGSALAAEFPDT
+17 NQCRKEDIHLFLQRSRNVIQSLTDSMDYEIHVEKT
-29 EGHWAGASIDR
+29 ER
-40 WSAAGV
+40 
-46 IDGYAD
+46 
-52 GRFGPDDPIT
+52 DPLT
-62 RGQMA
+62 GK
-67 AILDRLLGWTEQA
+67 E
-80 ENGFQDMTGGEWYA
+80 TGGEITLCPA
-94 GAVLRANAAG
+94 KEPEEVKGARGDSEGREKHIDEEIRQMFRANEER
-104 VLSGSAG
+104 L
-111 FARPEDPITRQE
+111 RQK
-123 AVVMLERALAL
+123 LFALAQTL
-134 EYDGEGRTFGDEAQI
+134 E
-149 GGWAREA
+149 
-156 VNTLSGLGLVTG
+156 
-168 ADNGNFEPLRSIT
+168 P
-181 RAETMAVLDRAV
+181 
-193 GGYYDQ
+193 
-199 AGVYTQGSSGV
+199 
-210 AALVTAPGVT
+210 
-220 LQNLTIEGDLLIA
+220 
-233 PGAEGSETILRD
+233 
-245 VTVTGTVRVLSGR
+245 
-258 EAQILIL
+258 
-265 GSSTLGALEVAGTDS
+265 DS

-359 APTFLLDDASQLER
+359 APAFLLDEASQLER

-443 PMDQGSRGCSI
+443 PMDLGSCGGSI

>member
-1 MRIRTL
+1 MRMKWFWRK
-7 ICGAAAAALL
+7 GEQKRQAP
-17 AGSALAAEFPDT
+17 EKQ
-29 EGHWAGASIDR
+29 EK
-40 WSAAGV
+40 
-46 IDGYAD
+46 
-52 GRFGPDDPIT
+52 
-62 RGQMA
+62 MA
-67 AILDRLLGWTEQA
+67 APQHKQETHSRDWQERMALWEQERLKREGWLKEHPAQEAQFSYLRDMLSLDVLSFYNPSNGRYGGMDEDKNKTGGVWMRTPPVYDLEQVTRLYQRLRDVGDDLGPEELRYAPDEVRRTVEKLGRHRRLYLRLCSERQLTALGVRKDAFLNQCRKEDIHLFLQRSRNVIQSLTDSMDYEIHVEKTERDPLTGK
-80 ENGFQDMTGGEWYA
+80 ETGGEITLCPA
-94 GAVLRANAAG
+94 KEPEEVKGARGDSEGREKHIDEEIRQMFRANEER
-104 VLSGSAG
+104 L
-111 FARPEDPITRQE
+111 RQK
-123 AVVMLERALAL
+123 LLALAQTL
-134 EYDGEGRTFGDEAQI
+134 E
-149 GGWAREA
+149 
-156 VNTLSGLGLVTG
+156 
-168 ADNGNFEPLRSIT
+168 P
-181 RAETMAVLDRAV
+181 
-193 GGYYDQ
+193 
-199 AGVYTQGSSGV
+199 
-210 AALVTAPGVT
+210 
-220 LQNLTIEGDLLIA
+220 
-233 PGAEGSETILRD
+233 
-245 VTVTGTVRVLSGR
+245 
-258 EAQILIL
+258 
-265 GSSTLGALEVAGTDS
+265 DS

>member
-1 MRIRTL
+1 MRMKWFWRKGEQKRQAPEKQEKMAEPQHKQETHSRDWQERMALWEQERLKREGWLKEHPAQEAQFFYLRDMLSLDVLSFYNPSNGRYGGMDEDKNKTGGVWMRTPPVYDL
-7 ICGAAAAALL
+7 EQVTRLYQRLRDAGDDLGPEELRYAPDEVRRTVEKLGRHRRLYLRLCSERQLTALGVRKDAFL
-17 AGSALAAEFPDT
+17 NQCRKEDIHLFLQRSRNVIQSLTDSMDYEIHVEKT
-29 EGHWAGASIDR
+29 ER
-40 WSAAGV
+40 
-46 IDGYAD
+46 
-52 GRFGPDDPIT
+52 DPLT
-62 RGQMA
+62 GK
-67 AILDRLLGWTEQA
+67 E
-80 ENGFQDMTGGEWYA
+80 TGGEITLCPA
-94 GAVLRANAAG
+94 KEPEEVKGARGDSEGREKHIDEEIRQMFRANEER
-104 VLSGSAG
+104 L
-111 FARPEDPITRQE
+111 RQK
-123 AVVMLERALAL
+123 LFALAQTL
-134 EYDGEGRTFGDEAQI
+134 E
-149 GGWAREA
+149 
-156 VNTLSGLGLVTG
+156 
-168 ADNGNFEPLRSIT
+168 P
-181 RAETMAVLDRAV
+181 
-193 GGYYDQ
+193 
-199 AGVYTQGSSGV
+199 
-210 AALVTAPGVT
+210 
-220 LQNLTIEGDLLIA
+220 
-233 PGAEGSETILRD
+233 
-245 VTVTGTVRVLSGR
+245 
-258 EAQILIL
+258 
-265 GSSTLGALEVAGTDS
+265 DS

-383 RCQEYGASFMLNL
+383 RCREYGASFMLNL

>member
-1 MRIRTL
+1 MRMKWFWRK
-7 ICGAAAAALL
+7 GEQKRQAP
-17 AGSALAAEFPDT
+17 EKQ
-29 EGHWAGASIDR
+29 EK
-40 WSAAGV
+40 
-46 IDGYAD
+46 
-52 GRFGPDDPIT
+52 
-62 RGQMA
+62 MA
-67 AILDRLLGWTEQA
+67 APQHKQETHSRDWQERMALWEQERLKREGWLKEHPAQEAQFFYLRDMLSLDVLSFYNPSNGRYGGMDEDKNKTGGVWMRTPPVYDLEQVTRLYQRLRDAGDDLGPEELRYAPDEVRRTVEKLGRHRRLYLRLCSERQLTALGVRKDAFLNQCRKEDIHLFLQRSRNVIQSLTDSMDYEIHVEKTERDPLTGK
-80 ENGFQDMTGGEWYA
+80 ETGGEITLCPA
-94 GAVLRANAAG
+94 KEPEEVKGARGDSEGREKHIDEEIRQMFCANEERLRQK
-104 VLSGSAG
+104 L
-111 FARPEDPITRQE
+111 F
-123 AVVMLERALAL
+123 ALAQTL
-134 EYDGEGRTFGDEAQI
+134 E
-149 GGWAREA
+149 
-156 VNTLSGLGLVTG
+156 
-168 ADNGNFEPLRSIT
+168 P
-181 RAETMAVLDRAV
+181 
-193 GGYYDQ
+193 
-199 AGVYTQGSSGV
+199 
-210 AALVTAPGVT
+210 
-220 LQNLTIEGDLLIA
+220 
-233 PGAEGSETILRD
+233 
-245 VTVTGTVRVLSGR
+245 
-258 EAQILIL
+258 
-265 GSSTLGALEVAGTDS
+265 DS

-383 RCQEYGASFMLNL
+383 RCREYGASFMLNL

-408 FYKLAVGETEP
+408 FYKLAVGATEA

>member
-1 MRIRTL
+1 MKWFWRKGEQKRQ
-7 ICGAAAAALL
+7 AP
-17 AGSALAAEFPDT
+17 EKQ
-29 EGHWAGASIDR
+29 EK
-40 WSAAGV
+40 
-46 IDGYAD
+46 
-52 GRFGPDDPIT
+52 
-62 RGQMA
+62 MA
-67 AILDRLLGWTEQA
+67 APQHKQETHSRDWQERMALWEQERLKREGWLKEHPAQEAQFSYLRDMLSLDVLSFYNPCNGRYGVMDEDKNKTGGVWMRTPPVYDLEQVTRLYQRLRDAGDDLGPEELRYAPDEVRRTVEKLGRHRRLYLRLCSERQLTALGDRKDAFLNQCRKEDIHLFLQRSRNVIQSLTDSMDYEIYVEKTERDPLTGK
-80 ENGFQDMTGGEWYA
+80 ETGGEITLCPA
-94 GAVLRANAAG
+94 KEPEEVKGARGDSEGREKHIDEEIRQMFRANEER
-104 VLSGSAG
+104 L
-111 FARPEDPITRQE
+111 RQK
-123 AVVMLERALAL
+123 LFALAQTL
-134 EYDGEGRTFGDEAQI
+134 E
-149 GGWAREA
+149 
-156 VNTLSGLGLVTG
+156 
-168 ADNGNFEPLRSIT
+168 P
-181 RAETMAVLDRAV
+181 
-193 GGYYDQ
+193 
-199 AGVYTQGSSGV
+199 
-210 AALVTAPGVT
+210 
-220 LQNLTIEGDLLIA
+220 
-233 PGAEGSETILRD
+233 
-245 VTVTGTVRVLSGR
+245 
-258 EAQILIL
+258 
-265 GSSTLGALEVAGTDS
+265 DS

-359 APTFLLDDASQLER
+359 APAFLLDDASQLER

>member
-1 MRIRTL
+1 MKWFWRKGEQKRQALEKQEKMAEPQHKQKTHSRDWQERMALWEQERLKREGWLKEHPAQEAQFFYLRDMLSLDVLSFYNPSNGRYGGMDEDKNKTGGVWMRTPPVYDLEQVTRLYQRLRDAGDDLGPEELRYAPDEVRRTVEKL
-7 ICGAAAAALL
+7 GRHRRLYLRLCSERQLTALGVRKDAFL
-17 AGSALAAEFPDT
+17 NQCRKEDIHLFLQRSRNVIQSLTDSMDYEIHVEKT
-29 EGHWAGASIDR
+29 ER
-40 WSAAGV
+40 
-46 IDGYAD
+46 
-52 GRFGPDDPIT
+52 DPLT
-62 RGQMA
+62 GK
-67 AILDRLLGWTEQA
+67 E
-80 ENGFQDMTGGEWYA
+80 TGGEITLCPA
-94 GAVLRANAAG
+94 KEPEEVKGARGDSEGREKHIDEEIRQMFCANEERLRQK
-104 VLSGSAG
+104 L
-111 FARPEDPITRQE
+111 F
-123 AVVMLERALAL
+123 ALAQTL
-134 EYDGEGRTFGDEAQI
+134 E
-149 GGWAREA
+149 
-156 VNTLSGLGLVTG
+156 
-168 ADNGNFEPLRSIT
+168 P
-181 RAETMAVLDRAV
+181 
-193 GGYYDQ
+193 
-199 AGVYTQGSSGV
+199 
-210 AALVTAPGVT
+210 
-220 LQNLTIEGDLLIA
+220 
-233 PGAEGSETILRD
+233 
-245 VTVTGTVRVLSGR
+245 
-258 EAQILIL
+258 
-265 GSSTLGALEVAGTDS
+265 DS

-383 RCQEYGASFMLNL
+383 RCREYGASFMLNL

>member
-1 MRIRTL
+1 MKWFWRKGEQKRQAPEKQEKMAEPQHKQETHSRDWQERMALWEQERLKREGWLKEHPAQEAQFSYLRDMLSLDVLSFYNPCNGRYGVMDEDKNKTGGVWMRTPPVYDLEQVTRLYQRLRDVGDDLGPEELRYAPDEVRRTVEKL
-7 ICGAAAAALL
+7 GRHRRLYLRLCSERQLTALGDRKDAFL
-17 AGSALAAEFPDT
+17 NQCRKEDIHLFLQRSRNVIQSLTDSMDYEIHVEKT
-29 EGHWAGASIDR
+29 ER
-40 WSAAGV
+40 
-46 IDGYAD
+46 
-52 GRFGPDDPIT
+52 DPLT
-62 RGQMA
+62 GK
-67 AILDRLLGWTEQA
+67 E
-80 ENGFQDMTGGEWYA
+80 TGGEITLCPA
-94 GAVLRANAAG
+94 KEPEEVKGARGDSEGREKHIDEEIRQMFCANEERLRQK
-104 VLSGSAG
+104 L
-111 FARPEDPITRQE
+111 F
-123 AVVMLERALAL
+123 ALAQTL
-134 EYDGEGRTFGDEAQI
+134 E
-149 GGWAREA
+149 
-156 VNTLSGLGLVTG
+156 
-168 ADNGNFEPLRSIT
+168 P
-181 RAETMAVLDRAV
+181 
-193 GGYYDQ
+193 
-199 AGVYTQGSSGV
+199 
-210 AALVTAPGVT
+210 
-220 LQNLTIEGDLLIA
+220 
-233 PGAEGSETILRD
+233 
-245 VTVTGTVRVLSGR
+245 
-258 EAQILIL
+258 
-265 GSSTLGALEVAGTDS
+265 DS

-359 APTFLLDDASQLER
+359 APAFLLDDASQLER

>member
-1 MRIRTL
+1 MRMKWFWRK
-7 ICGAAAAALL
+7 GEQKRQAP
-17 AGSALAAEFPDT
+17 EKQ
-29 EGHWAGASIDR
+29 EK
-40 WSAAGV
+40 
-46 IDGYAD
+46 
-52 GRFGPDDPIT
+52 
-62 RGQMA
+62 MA
-67 AILDRLLGWTEQA
+67 APQHKQETHSRDWQERMALWEQERLKREGWLKEHPAQEAQFSYLRDMLSLDVLSFYNPCNGRYGVMDEDKNKTGGVWMRTPPVYDLEQVTRLYQRLRDAGDDLGPEELRYAPDEVRRTVEKLGRHRRLYLRLCSERQLTALGDRKDAFLNRCRKEDIHLFLQRSRNVIQSLTDSMDYEIHVEKTERDPLTGK
-80 ENGFQDMTGGEWYA
+80 ETGGEITLCPA
-94 GAVLRANAAG
+94 KEPEEVKGARGDSEGREKHIDEEIRQMFRANEER
-104 VLSGSAG
+104 L
-111 FARPEDPITRQE
+111 RQK
-123 AVVMLERALAL
+123 LFALAQTL
-134 EYDGEGRTFGDEAQI
+134 E
-149 GGWAREA
+149 
-156 VNTLSGLGLVTG
+156 
-168 ADNGNFEPLRSIT
+168 P
-181 RAETMAVLDRAV
+181 
-193 GGYYDQ
+193 
-199 AGVYTQGSSGV
+199 
-210 AALVTAPGVT
+210 
-220 LQNLTIEGDLLIA
+220 
-233 PGAEGSETILRD
+233 
-245 VTVTGTVRVLSGR
+245 
-258 EAQILIL
+258 
-265 GSSTLGALEVAGTDS
+265 DS

-359 APTFLLDDASQLER
+359 APAFLLDDASQLER

>member
-1 MRIRTL
+1 MRMKWFWRKGEQKRQAPEKQEKMAEPQHKQETHSRDWQERMALWEQERLKREGWLKEHPAQEAQFFYLRDMLSLDVLSFYNPSNGRYGGMDEDKNKTGGVWMRTPPVYDL
-7 ICGAAAAALL
+7 EQVTRLYQRLRDAGDDLGPEELRYAPDEVRRTVEKLGRHRRLYLRLCSERQLTALGDRKDAFL
-17 AGSALAAEFPDT
+17 NRCRKEDIHLFLQRSRNVIQSLTDSMDYEIHVEKT
-29 EGHWAGASIDR
+29 ER
-40 WSAAGV
+40 
-46 IDGYAD
+46 
-52 GRFGPDDPIT
+52 DPLT
-62 RGQMA
+62 GK
-67 AILDRLLGWTEQA
+67 E
-80 ENGFQDMTGGEWYA
+80 TGGEITLCPA
-94 GAVLRANAAG
+94 KEPEEVKGARGDSEGREKHIDEEIRQMFRANEER
-104 VLSGSAG
+104 L
-111 FARPEDPITRQE
+111 RQK
-123 AVVMLERALAL
+123 LFALAQTL
-134 EYDGEGRTFGDEAQI
+134 E
-149 GGWAREA
+149 
-156 VNTLSGLGLVTG
+156 
-168 ADNGNFEPLRSIT
+168 P
-181 RAETMAVLDRAV
+181 
-193 GGYYDQ
+193 
-199 AGVYTQGSSGV
+199 
-210 AALVTAPGVT
+210 
-220 LQNLTIEGDLLIA
+220 
-233 PGAEGSETILRD
+233 
-245 VTVTGTVRVLSGR
+245 
-258 EAQILIL
+258 
-265 GSSTLGALEVAGTDS
+265 DS

-359 APTFLLDDASQLER
+359 APAFLLDDASQLER

-383 RCQEYGASFMLNL
+383 RCREYGASFMLNL

>member
-1 MRIRTL
+1 MRMKWFWRK
-7 ICGAAAAALL
+7 GEQKRQAP
-17 AGSALAAEFPDT
+17 EKQ
-29 EGHWAGASIDR
+29 EK
-40 WSAAGV
+40 
-46 IDGYAD
+46 
-52 GRFGPDDPIT
+52 
-62 RGQMA
+62 MA
-67 AILDRLLGWTEQA
+67 APQHKQETHSRDWQERMALWEQERLKREGWLKEHPAQEAQFFYLRDMLSLDVLSFYNPSNGRYGGMDEDKNKTGGVWMRTPPVYDLEQVTRLYQRLRDAGDDLGPEELRYAPDEVRRTVEKLGRHRRLYLRLCSERQLTALGVRKDAFLNQCRKEDIHLFLQRSRNVIQSLTDSMDYEIHVEKTERDPLTGK
-80 ENGFQDMTGGEWYA
+80 ETGGEITLCPA
-94 GAVLRANAAG
+94 KEPEEVKGARGDSEGREKHIDEEIRQMFRANEER
-104 VLSGSAG
+104 L
-111 FARPEDPITRQE
+111 RQK
-123 AVVMLERALAL
+123 LLALAQTL
-134 EYDGEGRTFGDEAQI
+134 E
-149 GGWAREA
+149 
-156 VNTLSGLGLVTG
+156 
-168 ADNGNFEPLRSIT
+168 P
-181 RAETMAVLDRAV
+181 
-193 GGYYDQ
+193 
-199 AGVYTQGSSGV
+199 
-210 AALVTAPGVT
+210 
-220 LQNLTIEGDLLIA
+220 
-233 PGAEGSETILRD
+233 
-245 VTVTGTVRVLSGR
+245 
-258 EAQILIL
+258 
-265 GSSTLGALEVAGTDS
+265 DS

-419 GSADDAATYG
+419 GSADDAATHG

>member
-1 MRIRTL
+1 MKWFWRKGEQKRQ
-7 ICGAAAAALL
+7 AP
-17 AGSALAAEFPDT
+17 EKQ
-29 EGHWAGASIDR
+29 EK
-40 WSAAGV
+40 
-46 IDGYAD
+46 
-52 GRFGPDDPIT
+52 
-62 RGQMA
+62 MA
-67 AILDRLLGWTEQA
+67 APQHKQETHSRDWQERMALWEQERLKREGWLKEHPAQEAQFFYLRDMLSLDVLSFYNPSNGRYGGMDEDKNKTGGVWMRTPPVYDLEQVTRLYQRLRDAGDDLGPEELRYAPDEVRRTVEKLGRHRRLYLRLCSERQLTALGVRKDAFLNQCRKEDIHLFLQRSRNVIQSLTDSMDYEIHVEKTERDPLTGK
-80 ENGFQDMTGGEWYA
+80 ETGGEITLCPA
-94 GAVLRANAAG
+94 KEPEEVKGARGDSEGREKHIDEEIRQMFRANEER
-104 VLSGSAG
+104 L
-111 FARPEDPITRQE
+111 RQK
-123 AVVMLERALAL
+123 LLALAQTL
-134 EYDGEGRTFGDEAQI
+134 E
-149 GGWAREA
+149 
-156 VNTLSGLGLVTG
+156 
-168 ADNGNFEPLRSIT
+168 P
-181 RAETMAVLDRAV
+181 
-193 GGYYDQ
+193 
-199 AGVYTQGSSGV
+199 
-210 AALVTAPGVT
+210 
-220 LQNLTIEGDLLIA
+220 
-233 PGAEGSETILRD
+233 
-245 VTVTGTVRVLSGR
+245 
-258 EAQILIL
+258 
-265 GSSTLGALEVAGTDS
+265 DS

-408 FYKLAVGETEP
+408 FYKLAVGDTEP

>member
-1 MRIRTL
+1 MRMKWFWRK
-7 ICGAAAAALL
+7 GEQKRQAP
-17 AGSALAAEFPDT
+17 EKQ
-29 EGHWAGASIDR
+29 EK
-40 WSAAGV
+40 
-46 IDGYAD
+46 
-52 GRFGPDDPIT
+52 
-62 RGQMA
+62 MA
-67 AILDRLLGWTEQA
+67 APQHKQETHSRDWQERMALWEQERLKREGWLKEHPAQEAQFSYLRDMLSLDVLSFYNPSNGRYGGMDEDKNKTGGVWMRTPPVYDLEQVTRLYQRLRDVGDDLGPEELRYAPDEVRRTVEKLGRHRRLYLRLCSERQLTALGDRKDAFLNRCRKEDIHLFLQRSRNVIQSLTDSMDYEIHVEKTERDPLTGK
-80 ENGFQDMTGGEWYA
+80 ETGGEITLCPA
-94 GAVLRANAAG
+94 KEPEEVKGARGDSEGREKHIDEEIRQMFRANEER
-104 VLSGSAG
+104 L
-111 FARPEDPITRQE
+111 RQK
-123 AVVMLERALAL
+123 LFALAQTL
-134 EYDGEGRTFGDEAQI
+134 E
-149 GGWAREA
+149 
-156 VNTLSGLGLVTG
+156 
-168 ADNGNFEPLRSIT
+168 P
-181 RAETMAVLDRAV
+181 
-193 GGYYDQ
+193 
-199 AGVYTQGSSGV
+199 
-210 AALVTAPGVT
+210 
-220 LQNLTIEGDLLIA
+220 
-233 PGAEGSETILRD
+233 
-245 VTVTGTVRVLSGR
+245 
-258 EAQILIL
+258 
-265 GSSTLGALEVAGTDS
+265 DS